1 MATLNSA
8 PGAGLLVDDEHV
20 ITEMNNRCTVVFKT
34 SPDEMRGAS
43 LAELQRRGMVDEST
57 RERWERAVSAVTGGR
72 TDTATEQV
80 TLAPGGGGEG
90 THYDLRVVPA
100 ERPETARCSLRSVQ
114 TSRRYEETVTALHVS
129 TRELMNAE
137 DVDDVLRRTAEA
149 ASDVLGFPGT
159 AVRKHDESS
168 GLLHHVAFGGRVGS
182 IDSRPSFHVD
192 ESPHGRAVRR
202 GETVIDSIDDDDPY
216 GRDAFTQTMYTPI
229 GEVGLLSLGTVGTEF
244 DETDLQFAEILAENA
259 AAAVQVVETTA
270 RLRAE
275 RERLDRF
282 ASVIS
287 HDLRNPL
294 QIATLYLD
302 RARQTHDEADFDTA
316 AEGLDRMERMIDDLL
331 TLARSDATVEDTET
345 VDLAKLARQAWE
357 TVQTG
362 AATLVI
368 DGTDTVECDPSL
380 VRSLLENLVRNA
392 VEHND
397 TPLTVRVGTL
407 DGDDPGEGFY
417 VSDNGCGIPETERE
431 QVLEHGFSQD
441 GGTGLGLSIVRD
453 IVDAHGWGLS
463 VEESTDGGARFVV
476 RTVE

>member
-1 MATLNSA
+1 MATLNST
-8 PGAGLLVDDEHV
+8 PGAGLLVDDEHI
-20 ITEMNNRCTVVFKT
+20 ITEMNNRCNVVFNT
-34 SPDEMRGAS
+34 SPDEIRGVS
-43 LAELQRRGMVDEST
+43 LAALQRRGMVGEST
-57 RERWERAVSAVTGGR
+57 RERWEQAVSAVTDGQ
-72 TDTATEQV
+72 TDTVTEQV
-80 TLAPGGGGEG
+80 TLTPGGGEE

-100 ERPETARCSLRSVQ
+100 ERPGTVCCSLRSVQ

-137 DVDDVLRRTAEA
+137 DVDEVLRRTAEA

-159 AVRKHDESS
+159 AVRRYDESS
-168 GLLHHVAFGGRVGS
+168 GLLHHIAFGGRVGK
-182 IDSRPSFHVD
+182 INSRPSFHVD

-216 GRDAFTQTMYTPI
+216 GREAFTQTMYTPI

-244 DETDLQFAEILAENA
+244 DETDLQFAEILTENA
-259 AAAVQVVETTA
+259 AAAVRVVETTA

-345 VDLAKLARQAWE
+345 VDLAVLVRQAWE
-357 TVQTG
+357 TVRTG
-362 AATLVI
+362 DATLTL
-368 DGTDTVECDPSL
+368 DETDTIECDPSL
-380 VRSLLENLVRNA
+380 LQSLLENLVRNA

-407 DGDDPGEGFY
+407 DSDDPVTGFY
-417 VSDNGCGIPETERE
+417 VSDDGCGIPETERE
-431 QVLEHGFSQD
+431 QVLEHGFSQG

-453 IVDAHGWGLS
+453 IADAHGWGLS
-463 VEESTDGGARFVV
+463 VGESTDGGARFDIQ
-476 RTVE
+476 TVG